1 LSISG
6 IYWTGSR
13 RSYSFY
19 HVVKLLDL
27 LDTQGPLG
35 RMLISR
41 SLGIGEG
48 SARSLVKAL
57 KSLGLVD
64 VDMVGGAYLTSKGYE
79 VLSRW
84 RSIVYSSTYLNERL
98 DPSPWGYLCVACI
111 SSHAIHYIMSRGILY
126 VRDQMVRLDCLG
138 GLIMIIRGDRLYML
152 DARGSPDLDIS
163 VTYLGREMLARCGAG
178 ESLILAGS
186 SGSSY
191 AS

>member
-1 LSISG
+1 M
-6 IYWTGSR
+6 
-13 RSYSFY
+13 
-19 HVVKLLDL
+19 KLLDL

-64 VDMVGGAYLTSKGYE
+64 VDIVGGAYLTSKGYE

-111 SSHAIHYIMSRGILY
+111 SSRAIHYILSRGILY
-126 VRDQMVRLDCLG
+126 VMDQMVRLDCLG
-138 GLIMIIRGDRLYML
+138 RLIMIIRGTGY
-152 DARGSPDLDIS
+152 I
-163 VTYLGREMLARCGAG
+163 C
-178 ESLILAGS
+178 
-186 SGSSY
+186 
-191 AS
+191 